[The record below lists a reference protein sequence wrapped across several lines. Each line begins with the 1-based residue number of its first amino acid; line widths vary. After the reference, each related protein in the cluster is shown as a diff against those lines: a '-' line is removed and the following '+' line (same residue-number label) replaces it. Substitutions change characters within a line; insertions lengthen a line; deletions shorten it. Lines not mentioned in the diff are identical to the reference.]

1 MSQAASPYSEN
12 RILFSLNN
20 SLWKTLRWG
29 VGKQMND
36 KLKVKTKRKNGSITA
51 SLWLIEFS
59 SVAAVVCDLCF
70 LRAAFKVVFKSLHK
84 KDKESHTDNKNIEN
98 LQKRWRK

>member
-1 MSQAASPYSEN
+1 MKNFEV
-12 RILFSLNN
+12 
-20 SLWKTLRWG
+20 G

-36 KLKVKTKRKNGSITA
+36 KLKVKMKRKNGSITA

-59 SVAAVVCDLCF
+59 STAVVCDLCF